1 MHAFK
6 YSIAAVGT
14 VLWCAPFVI
23 GFVRTKRKPFQLDR
37 TARWGMVLECVAYSL
52 LWQGAF
58 WLTSA
63 DWWRITLSLVFFS
76 LACLLSWTCTHALGK
91 QWRVDAALGPE
102 HALVR
107 SGPYRIIRHPIYT
120 SMLCVLLGTGFVV
133 TSLTLL
139 LVAVIVFFIGTE
151 IRMRVEDRLLQSAF
165 GKQFK
170 EYEQTVPRLIPFF
183 K

>member
-1 MHAFK
+1 MYILR
-6 YSIAAVGT
+6 YSIVATGT
-14 VLWCAPFVI
+14 ALWCAPFVI
-23 GFVRTKRKPFQLDR
+23 GFARTRRKPFQLDR

-58 WLTSA
+58 WRTPQE
-63 DWWRITLSLVFFS
+63 WWRMTLSLAFFS
-76 LACLLSWTCTHALGK
+76 LACIFSWTCTRALGK

-107 SGPYRIIRHPIYT
+107 SGPYRFIRHPIYT
-120 SMLCVLLGTGFVV
+120 SMLCVLLGTGFLL
-133 TSLTLL
+133 TSLTLML
-139 LVAVIVFFIGTE
+139 AAVIVFFIGTE

-165 GKQFK
+165 GEQFR
-170 EYEQTVPRLIPFF
+170 EYEQTVSRLIPFL